1 MQRYSNI
8 KDYIMLCIGN
18 EITRIFMIL
27 MVLFV
32 YHNLHT
38 SLTSSQY
45 LKNSQVLMLAFNP
58 AEKSR

>member
-27 MVLFV
+27 MVLYI

-45 LKNSQVLMLAFNP
+45 LK
-58 AEKSR
+58 KS